1 MPASMMRKKER
12 WVFSMLEIGNFKVL
26 KRSAKTDLTHQPIQ
40 MPQVMVRWKET
51 SSKAA
56 AFEACAISSNQE

>member
-1 MPASMMRKKER
+1 MRKKER
-12 WVFSMLEIGNFKVL
+12 WLFPMLEIGNFQVL
-26 KRSAKTDLTHQPIQ
+26 KGSAKTDLTHQLIQ

-56 AFEACAISSNQE
+56 AFEACAISFNYE

>member
-1 MPASMMRKKER
+1 MPESMMRKKETG
-12 WVFSMLEIGNFKVL
+12 VFSMLEIGNFQVL
-26 KRSAKTDLTHQPIQ
+26 KRSPKTDLTHQPVQ

-56 AFEACAISSNQE
+56 AFEACAIRSNQE

>member
-1 MPASMMRKKER
+1 
-12 WVFSMLEIGNFKVL
+12 MLEIGNFQVL

-56 AFEACAISSNQE
+56 AFEACAISSNRE